1 MSEPSAGDPGALAA
15 RLAAL
20 PDEQL
25 LAVLVVA
32 TAGRDTLAPLY
43 EAATRLLSETG
54 QSGTAPGV
62 IPGTDMPPGYGPSA
76 DLGSSSQVDSGIGA
90 VVGDPAATGGTVGG
104 YTAGGVPTFGSLRDK
119 VERRIGT
126 AFGARQLDRQTPAG
140 RGTEEQWEARE
151 QAARERLA
159 QIRTSLHEG
168 EGS

>member
-32 TAGRDTLAPLY
+32 AAGRDKLAPLY

-54 QSGTAPGV
+54 QGAAAPGV
-62 IPGTDMPPGYGPSA
+62 IPGTPASSGYGAGP
-76 DLGSSSQVDSGIGA
+76 DVGSSSQVGGGVGA
-90 VVGDPAATGGTVGG
+90 AAGAAPGSAGG
-104 YTAGGVPTFGSLRDK
+104 YSASGVPTFGSVRDK
-119 VERRIGT
+119 VERRFGT
-126 AFGARQLDRQTPAG
+126 AFGARALGKQSPAG
-140 RGTEEQWEARE
+140 RGADEQWEARE